1 MDKILFTSESVSEGH
16 PDKVCDQIADAIL
29 DECLALDSMVHV
41 AVECFVSTEF
51 LLIGGE
57 ITFSKPVR
65 LPDYELIAKRV
76 IKGIGYD
83 DASLG
88 FSYQNLQILN
98 LIKAQSV
105 DIARKVN
112 HGGDVGNIGAGDQGL
127 MFGYASNETPSYMPL
142 AITLAHE
149 LVKRASFLRKAGKFI
164 HAKPDMKSQ
173 VTIDY
178 TNPKQPRIDQMLMS
192 IQHHEGQ
199 LNDAFMKFVHQE
211 IMLFVAKQFE
221 MNIDFEVLINPAGQF
236 VIGGPLGDTG
246 LTGRKIIV
254 DTYGGY
260 GRHGGGSF
268 SGKDATKVDRSGA
281 YMARYIAKNLVAAGV
296 ADRLE
301 IQLSYAIGKS
311 FPVSLSVFTFK
322 TLKDGLTESFLK
334 EVINKVFDLRP
345 GIIIDSFRLNQ
356 PSFHYEHL
364 AAYGHFGRL
373 DLNLPWEKLDKVEQ
387 IKFLLIN

>member
-1 MDKILFTSESVSEGH
+1 
-16 PDKVCDQIADAIL
+16 
-29 DECLALDSMVHV
+29 
-41 AVECFVSTEF
+41 
-51 LLIGGE
+51 
-57 ITFSKPVR
+57 
-65 LPDYELIAKRV
+65 
-76 IKGIGYD
+76 
-83 DASLG
+83 
-88 FSYQNLQILN
+88 
-98 LIKAQSV
+98 
-105 DIARKVN
+105 
-112 HGGDVGNIGAGDQGL
+112 
-127 MFGYASNETPSYMPL
+127 
-142 AITLAHE
+142 
-149 LVKRASFLRKAGKFI
+149 
-164 HAKPDMKSQ
+164 
-173 VTIDY
+173 
-178 TNPKQPRIDQMLMS
+178 MLMS

-211 IMLFVAKQFE
+211 IMLFVAKQFG

-311 FPVSLSVFTFK
+311 LPVSLSVFTFK

>member
-1 MDKILFTSESVSEGH
+1 
-16 PDKVCDQIADAIL
+16 
-29 DECLALDSMVHV
+29 
-41 AVECFVSTEF
+41 
-51 LLIGGE
+51 
-57 ITFSKPVR
+57 
-65 LPDYELIAKRV
+65 
-76 IKGIGYD
+76 
-83 DASLG
+83 
-88 FSYQNLQILN
+88 
-98 LIKAQSV
+98 
-105 DIARKVN
+105 
-112 HGGDVGNIGAGDQGL
+112 
-127 MFGYASNETPSYMPL
+127 
-142 AITLAHE
+142 
-149 LVKRASFLRKAGKFI
+149 
-164 HAKPDMKSQ
+164 
-173 VTIDY
+173 
-178 TNPKQPRIDQMLMS
+178 
-192 IQHHEGQ
+192 
-199 LNDAFMKFVHQE
+199 MKFVHQE

-311 FPVSLSVFTFK
+311 LPVSLSVFTFK
-322 TLKDGLTESFLK
+322 TLKEELTESFLK

-345 GIIIDSFRLNQ
+345 GIIIDSFGLNQ
-356 PSFHYEHL
+356 PSFRYEHL

>member
-1 MDKILFTSESVSEGH
+1 MEKILFTSESVSEGH
-16 PDKVCDQIADAIL
+16 PDKICDQIADAIL
-29 DECLALDSMVHV
+29 DACLERDAKAHV

-57 ITFSKPVR
+57 ITFSKNVQHPN
-65 LPDYELIAKRV
+65 YETIAKGV
-76 IKGIGYD
+76 IQRIGYD
-83 DASLG
+83 DALLG
-88 FSYQNLQILN
+88 FSYQNVKILN
-98 LIKAQSV
+98 LIKAQST

-112 HGGDVGNIGAGDQGL
+112 DGGEASNIGAGDQGL
-127 MFGYASNETPSYMPL
+127 MFGFASNETPALMPL

-149 LVKRASFLRKAGKFI
+149 LVQRATLLRKAGQFPQ
-164 HAKPDMKSQ
+164 AKPDMKSQ

-178 TNPKQPRIDQMLMS
+178 TNAQQPRIDQMLMS
-192 IQHHEGQ
+192 IQHGEGEF
-199 LNDAFMKFVHQE
+199 NDAFIKFVHQE
-211 IMLFVAKQFE
+211 VMIFIAKQYGL
-221 MNIDFEVLINPAGQF
+221 NTDFEVLVNPSGQF

-301 IQLSYAIGKS
+301 IQLSYAIGKAY
-311 FPVSLSVFTFK
+311 PVSLSVFTFG
-322 TLKDGLTESFLK
+322 TLKKGLMESTIK
-334 EVINKVFDLRP
+334 EIISKVFDLRP
-345 GIIIDSFRLNQ
+345 GVIIDSFRLNE
-356 PSFHYEHL
+356 PSFRYEQL

-373 DLNLPWEKLDKVEQ
+373 DLELPWEKLDKVEK
-387 IKFLLIN
+387 IKHFLAN

>member
-29 DECLALDSMVHV
+29 DTCLALDAMVHV
-41 AVECFVSTEF
+41 AVECFASTEF

-57 ITFSKPVR
+57 ITFSKPVQ
-65 LPDYELIAKRV
+65 LPNYEMIAKRV
-76 IKGIGYD
+76 IERIGYD
-83 DASLG
+83 DPLLG
-88 FSYQNLQILN
+88 FSYQQVKILN

-112 HGGDVGNIGAGDQGL
+112 HGGEIGNIGAGDQGL
-127 MFGYASNETPSYMPL
+127 MFGYASNETPALMPL
-142 AITLAHE
+142 AITIAHE
-149 LVKRASFLRKAGKFI
+149 LVKQASMLRKSGKFI

-178 TNPKQPRIDQMLMS
+178 TNPKQPRIEQILMS
-192 IQHHEGQ
+192 IQHTEGQ
-199 LNDAFMKFVHQE
+199 FNDAFIRFVHQE
-211 IMLFVAKQFE
+211 IMLVVAKQYG
-221 MNIDFEVLINPAGQF
+221 MNIDFDVLINPAGQF

-311 FPVSLSVFTFK
+311 RPVSLSVFTFG
-322 TLKDGLTESFLK
+322 TLKEGFTESFLK
-334 EVINKVFDLRP
+334 EVIQQVFDLRP
-345 GIIIDSFRLNQ
+345 GVIIDSFRLNK

-373 DLNLPWEKLDKVEQ
+373 EYDHPWEKLDKVEQ
-387 IKFLLIN
+387 IKHFLPK